1 MSVDGAN
8 LILQKKPAL
17 ALLAIN
23 REEETY
29 ASLISREIGSTFAH
43 TANILGKLES
53 EGLVRFETSGNDNRV
68 KSVGLTSRGKATA
81 VLVEKIVAVMDD
93 TKTDSK
99 RKTIGKKKGKPKK
112 DVKGF
117 AQKLGVINNN
127 IELVKKEELGSK
139 KSISQEDF
147 VRIGQRL
154 GPYRRELRKIIKTGK
169 KVEMKQAAILDKKID
184 DVLGERERLRG
195 Q

>member
-1 MSVDGAN
+1 MSVDGTN
-8 LILQKKPAL
+8 LILQKKPTL

-43 TANILGKLES
+43 TANILGKLED
-53 EGLVRFETSGNDNRV
+53 EGLVRFETSDNDNRV
-68 KSVGLTSRGKATA
+68 KSVGLTSKGKSTA
-81 VLVEKIVAVMDD
+81 VLVEKLIAVMDD

-99 RKTIGKKKGKPKK
+99 RKTVSRKK
-112 DVKGF
+112 DSSKTDVKEF
-117 AQKLGVINNN
+117 ARKLGVINDN
-127 IELVKKEELGSK
+127 IDLVQKEELGSK
-139 KSISQEDF
+139 KRISQKDF

-169 KVEMKQAAILDKKID
+169 KVEVKQAATLDKKIE
-184 DVLGERERLRG
+184 DVFGERERLRG

>member
-53 EGLVRFETSGNDNRV
+53 EGLVRFETCGNDNRV

-99 RKTIGKKKGKPKK
+99 RKTINKKKGKPKK
-112 DVKGF
+112 DVKEF
-117 AQKLGVINNN
+117 ARKLGVINDH
-127 IELVKKEELGSK
+127 IEMVKNEELGSK

-169 KVEMKQAAILDKKID
+169 KVEIKQAGTLDKKIED
-184 DVLGERERLRG
+184 IFGQREKLRG

>member
-1 MSVDGAN
+1 MSVDGTN
-8 LILQKKPAL
+8 LILQKKPTL

-23 REEETY
+23 REKETY

-43 TANILGKLES
+43 TANILGKLED
-53 EGLVRFETSGNDNRV
+53 EGLVRFETNGNDNRV
-68 KSVGLTSRGKATA
+68 KSVGLTSKGKSTA
-81 VLVEKIVAVMDD
+81 VLVEKLVAVMDD

-99 RKTIGKKKGKPKK
+99 RKTKSRKKDSPKKG
-112 DVKGF
+112 VKEF
-117 AQKLGVINNN
+117 ARKLRVINDN
-127 IELVKKEELGSK
+127 IELVQKEELGSK
-139 KSISQEDF
+139 NSISQEDF

-169 KVEMKQAAILDKKID
+169 KVEAKQAAILDKKIE
-184 DVLGERERLRG
+184 DVLGGRERLRG

>member
-1 MSVDGAN
+1 MSVDGTN
-8 LILQKKPAL
+8 LILQKKPTL

-43 TANILGKLES
+43 TANILGKLED
-53 EGLVRFETSGNDNRV
+53 EGLVRFETSDNDNRV
-68 KSVGLTSRGKATA
+68 KSVGLTSKGKSTA
-81 VLVEKIVAVMDD
+81 VLVEKLIAVMDD
-93 TKTDSK
+93 TKTESK
-99 RKTIGKKKGKPKK
+99 RKTVSRKKVKPKK
-112 DVKGF
+112 DVKEF
-117 AQKLGVINNN
+117 ARKLRVINDN
-127 IELVKKEELGSK
+127 IELVQKEELSSK
-139 KSISQEDF
+139 RSISQKDF

-169 KVEMKQAAILDKKID
+169 KLELKHAAKLDKKIE
-184 DVLGERERLRG
+184 DVFGERERLRG